1 MNLDNLTIPE
11 YWVQLGIG
19 DVYKI
24 TMIKQNTNPVK
35 YRLRLCNPETE
46 HQENSYYE
54 LIEPRIRDL
63 FKEYN
68 PVKPEYGW
76 KELEFEYE
84 NVFKNSYGLTVC
96 NLKPKLSDLKLETM
110 EIHNGLVELWY
121 SSEQEEGLF
130 YYYFNYEPK
139 YEPCE
144 LLTDSYDGILV
155 FMAVPTIEVYD
166 SVLYEKL
173 N

>member
-1 MNLDNLTIPE
+1 MGLDNLPIPQ
-11 YWVQLGIG
+11 YWVHINTRHIYKVIMMDHGSDPIRYQL
-19 DVYKI
+19 Y
-24 TMIKQNTNPVK
+24 
-35 YRLRLCNPETE
+35 LCNPHLALDET
-46 HQENSYYE
+46 SYYFTE
-54 LIEPRIRDL
+54 EEIRQY
-63 FKEYN
+63 FKEYHYAN
-68 PVKPEYGW
+68 PELGW

-130 YYYFNYEPK
+130 YYYFNYELE
-139 YEPCE
+139 YESCE

-155 FMAVPTIEVYD
+155 FMVVPTIEVYD

>member
-1 MNLDNLTIPE
+1 MSLDNLSIPQ
-11 YWVQLGIG
+11 YWTQLGTG
-19 DVYKI
+19 DEYKV
-24 TMIKQNTNPVK
+24 TMIKWNTDPVQ
-35 YRLRLCNPETE
+35 YRLRMCNPKCSSDET
-46 HQENSYYE
+46 SFYE
-54 LIEPRIRDL
+54 LTEEEIRQR
-63 FKEYN
+63 FKKYN

-121 SSEQEEGLF
+121 SNEQEEGLF

-139 YEPCE
+139 HESCE
-144 LLTDSYDGILV
+144 LLTDYYDGILV
-155 FMAVPTIEVYD
+155 FMVVPTVEAYQQPHP
-166 SVLYEKL
+166 KG
-173 N
+173 